1 MDEFRKAN
9 LKQHI
14 DKTIKNLQ
22 KNNMD
27 AYYAPTKE
35 DVLKQV
41 EVLIND
47 GNTVSCGGSMTLFE
61 TGVIDFLRGGRF
73 NFLDRY
79 KEGLSREE
87 VEQIFRDCFSADAY
101 FVSTNAV
108 TEEGELYNVD
118 GNGNRVAAMIYGPKS
133 VIVIAGY
140 NKIVTDRDA
149 AVERVRSI
157 AAPANAARLSCPS
170 PCVKSGQCMDCAGDG
185 HICCSYVFLG
195 RQRAKGRIK
204 VILVGEEL
212 GY

>member
-9 LKQHI
+9 LKLHI
-14 DKTIKNLQ
+14 EKTIKNLQ

-27 AYYAPTKE
+27 ACYAETKE
-35 DVLKQV
+35 EALKTALASLQ
-41 EVLIND
+41 EGD
-47 GNTVSCGGSMTLFE
+47 TVSCGGSMTLFE
-61 TGVIDFLRGGRF
+61 TGVIEALRSEKYH
-73 NFLDRY
+73 FLDRY
-79 KEGLSREE
+79 KEGLSREDI
-87 VEQIFRDCFSADAY
+87 EQIFRDSFSADAY

-118 GNGNRVAAMIYGPKS
+118 GNGNRVAAMIYGPKK

-140 NKIVTDRDA
+140 NKIVKDRDA
-149 AVERVRSI
+149 AVERVRKV
-157 AAPANAARLSCPS
+157 AAPANCARLSCKT
-170 PCVKSGQCMDCAGDG
+170 PCAKTGECMDCTGDS

-195 RQRAKGRIK
+195 QQREKGRIK